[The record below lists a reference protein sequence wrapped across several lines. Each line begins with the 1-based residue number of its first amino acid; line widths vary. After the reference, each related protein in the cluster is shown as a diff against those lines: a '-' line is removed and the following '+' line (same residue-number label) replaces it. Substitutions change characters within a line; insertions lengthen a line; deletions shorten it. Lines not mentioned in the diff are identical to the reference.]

1 MQMKRSRFLTRL
13 CLFAALAACAATI
26 WYAGSTSMLFAKPAT
41 NASAA
46 AYVTT
51 AEIDAALQQM
61 PPASTTFDKPIK
73 TVDTGAYKVTI
84 VILRRIP
91 GKTPDSSL
99 LHDRVTEVYQI
110 LTGAGMFETGG
121 TLVDGKPVDLT
132 SEAAGPSI
140 RGTIQG
146 GESRRIGPGDVVV
159 IPPGLPHRFSKLDGT
174 ITYLVTRIEAPRP

>member
-1 MQMKRSRFLTRL
+1 MQTRRSRFMTRL
-13 CLFAALAACAATI
+13 YFFAAFVACAVRI
-26 WYAGSTSMLFAKPAT
+26 WCSGLASELFAKPAT
-41 NASAA
+41 NAAAA

-51 AEIDAALQQM
+51 AEIDAALRQM
-61 PPASTTFDKPIK
+61 PPTSTTFDKPIK

-99 LHDRVTEVYQI
+99 MHDRVTEVYQI

-132 SEAAGPSI
+132 SEAAGPSV

-146 GESRRIGPGDVVV
+146 GESRRMGPGDVVV
-159 IPPGLPHRFSKLDGT
+159 IPPGVPHRFSSLEGT
-174 ITYLVTRIEAPRP
+174 ITYMVTRIEAPRP

>member
-1 MQMKRSRFLTRL
+1 MQMKPSRFLTRL
-13 CLFAALAACAATI
+13 FLFAAFVACAAAV
-26 WYAGSTSMLFAKPAT
+26 WCSDFPSVVFAKPAT
-41 NASAA
+41 NAAA

-51 AEIDAALQQM
+51 AEIDAALAQM

-132 SEAAGPSI
+132 PEAAGPSI

-146 GESRRIGPGDVVV
+146 GESRRMGPGDVVV
-159 IPPGLPHRFSKLDGT
+159 IPPGVPHRFSSLEGI

>member
-1 MQMKRSRFLTRL
+1 MQMRRNRFMTEVYLLTILAMAFASIWGSGLASRL
-13 CLFAALAACAATI
+13 
-26 WYAGSTSMLFAKPAT
+26 YAKPPA
-41 NASAA
+41 NPAAA

-51 AEIDAALQQM
+51 AEIDAALRQM
-61 PPASTTFDKPIK
+61 PLNSTTFDKPIK

-84 VILRRIP
+84 VILRRVP
-91 GKTPDSSL
+91 SQTPDSSL

-132 SEAAGPSI
+132 SEAAGPSV

-174 ITYLVTRIEAPRP
+174 ITYLVTRIEAPHP

>member
-1 MQMKRSRFLTRL
+1 MQMRRIRFMARLYFLTAL
-13 CLFAALAACAATI
+13 VVAAAPI
-26 WYAGSTSMLFAKPAT
+26 WNAGHASLLFAKPAN
-41 NASAA
+41 NATPA

-51 AEIDAALQQM
+51 AEIDAALKQM
-61 PPASTTFDKPIK
+61 PPDKTTFDKPIK

-91 GKTPDSSL
+91 TNTPDSAL

-121 TLVDGKPVDLT
+121 ALMDGKPVDLT
-132 SEAAGPSI
+132 SEAAGPSV

-146 GESRRIGPGDVVV
+146 GESRRMGPGDVVV
-159 IPPGLPHRFSKLDGT
+159 IPPGLPHRFSKLEGT
-174 ITYLVTRIEAPRP
+174 ITYLVTRIEAPHP

>member
-1 MQMKRSRFLTRL
+1 MQMRRSRFMTRL
-13 CLFAALAACAATI
+13 YFLAALVVAAAPNWNAGHASLLFAEPANNAAAT
-26 WYAGSTSMLFAKPAT
+26 
-41 NASAA
+41 
-46 AYVTT
+46 YVTT

-61 PPASTTFDKPIK
+61 PPTKTTYDKPLK

-91 GKTPDSSL
+91 TSTPDSSL

-121 TLVDGKPVDLT
+121 ALVDGKPVDLT
-132 SEAAGPSI
+132 SEAAGPSV
-140 RGTIQG
+140 RGVIQG

-159 IPPGLPHRFSKLDGT
+159 IPPGLPHRFSKLEGT
-174 ITYLVTRIEAPRP
+174 ITYLVTRIEAPHS

>member
-1 MQMKRSRFLTRL
+1 MQMRRVRFRTKLY
-13 CLFAALAACAATI
+13 LFAALVACAGTI
-26 WYAGSTSMLFAKPAT
+26 WYSGFPSVLFAKPAPT
-41 NASAA
+41 AA
-46 AYVTT
+46 VAYVTT
-51 AEIDAALQQM
+51 AEIEAALRQM
-61 PPASTTFDKPIK
+61 PPTSTTFDKPIK
-73 TVDTGAYKVTI
+73 TVDAGAYKVTI

-132 SEAAGPSI
+132 SEAAGPSV

-146 GESRRIGPGDVVV
+146 GESRRMGPGDVVV
-159 IPPGLPHRFSKLDGT
+159 IPPGVPHRFSSLEGI
-174 ITYLVTRIEAPRP
+174 ITYLVTRIEAPHP

>member
-1 MQMKRSRFLTRL
+1 MQMKPSRFLTRL
-13 CLFAALAACAATI
+13 FLCAAFVACAATI
-26 WYAGSTSMLFAKPAT
+26 WFSVPTSLLFAKPADNT
-41 NASAA
+41 AA

-51 AEIDAALQQM
+51 AEIDAALRQM
-61 PPASTTFDKPIK
+61 PPTSTTFDKPIK

-132 SEAAGPSI
+132 SEAAGPSV

-146 GESRRIGPGDVVV
+146 GESRRMGPGDVVV
-159 IPPGLPHRFSKLDGT
+159 IPPGVPHRFSSLEGM